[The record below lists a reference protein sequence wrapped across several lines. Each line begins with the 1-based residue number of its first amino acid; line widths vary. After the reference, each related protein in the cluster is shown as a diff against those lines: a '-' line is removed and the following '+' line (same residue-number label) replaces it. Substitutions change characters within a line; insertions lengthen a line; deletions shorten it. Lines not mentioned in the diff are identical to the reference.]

1 MRSTN
6 VPARVKAKKRLMK
19 SVAGYHAGP
28 GTMYRRALE
37 ANKRS
42 EQQAF
47 VGRKLKKR
55 QYRQLWITRIN
66 IATRAAGLPYSRFI
80 AGLQAADI
88 RLDRKQLSELA
99 IHEPATFQSLVEQA
113 RAALA

>member
-1 MRSTN
+1 
-6 VPARVKAKKRLMK
+6 
-19 SVAGYHAGP
+19 
-28 GTMYRRALE
+28 MYRRALE
-37 ANKRS
+37 AHKRS

-47 VGRKLKKR
+47 IGRKLKKR

-66 IATRAAGLPYSRFI
+66 IATRAAGMPYSRFM
-80 AGLQAADI
+80 AGLLAADI

-99 IHEPATFQSLVEQA
+99 IHQPEAFQALVEQA